1 VQAPIPPRRAHAL
14 VGTSRRYRDQVRIR
28 WHRVGATLVALA
40 FAACSSAS
48 SPRARHAARAPAST
62 TSLSVSTTTTAAAA
76 PSTTAPSP
84 TTRRTS
90 PPTSSRPAA
99 AGVGGLGGATV
110 AVDAGHNGGNFT
122 HAAEILRP
130 VFIGT
135 QYLACDTTGTNAAD
149 GYTEAAYTL
158 DVSLRLASI
167 LRAAGANV
175 VLTRSTNDGVGPCI
189 DERAAIGNRA
199 HAAVA
204 ISIHADGG
212 PPGGRGFH
220 VNYPALVPGYTEAIV
235 GPSYRLALDLRAA
248 YQSGTGV
255 PPSTYVGSGGLLA
268 RSDFGGLNLSKV
280 PKVLFE
286 TGNMRNATDAALLE
300 SPGFRQQAAQALATG
315 LAAFLAGK

>member
-1 VQAPIPPRRAHAL
+1 MPPRRAHAL
-14 VGTSRRYRDQVRIR
+14 VGTSRRYRDRVRIR
-28 WHRVGATLVALA
+28 WRPVGATLVALA
-40 FAACSSAS
+40 LAACSSAS
-48 SPRARHAARAPAST
+48 PPRARHAARAPAST
-62 TSLSVSTTTTAAAA
+62 TSLSVSTTTTAAA
-76 PSTTAPSP
+76 STTAPSP

-99 AGVGGLGGATV
+99 AGVGALGGATI

-130 VFIGT
+130 IFIGT
-135 QYLACDTTGTNAAD
+135 QYRACDTTGTNAPD

>member
-1 VQAPIPPRRAHAL
+1 
-14 VGTSRRYRDQVRIR
+14 VRIR
-28 WHRVGATLVALA
+28 GRLVGAALVALVV
-40 FAACSSAS
+40 AACSSGSSSGSRHAHVQAS
-48 SPRARHAARAPAST
+48 S
-62 TSLSVSTTTTAAAA
+62 TSVPVSTTPTTAAA
-76 PSTTAPSP
+76 PSTTAAPPASTTTTTTHSAPS
-84 TTRRTS
+84 TTGR
-90 PPTSSRPAA
+90 AA
-99 AGVGGLGGATV
+99 SGSGLGGVAGATIV
-110 AVDAGHNGGNFT
+110 IDPGHDGGNYT

-130 VFIGT
+130 IFIGT
-135 QYLACDTTGTNAAD
+135 QYRACDTTGTNAAD

-158 DVSLRLASI
+158 DVSLRLAAI
-167 LRAAGANV
+167 LRAAGGDV

-199 HAAVA
+199 HAVVA

-220 VNYPALVPGYTEAIV
+220 VNYPALVPGYTDAIV

-248 YQSGTGV
+248 YQAGTGV
-255 PPSTYVGSGGLLA
+255 PPSNYVGSGGLLA

-286 TGNMRNATDAALLE
+286 TANMRNSTDAALVE
-300 SPGFRQQAAQALATG
+300 SSAFRQQVAQALATG

>member
-1 VQAPIPPRRAHAL
+1 
-14 VGTSRRYRDQVRIR
+14 VRIR
-28 WHRVGATLVALA
+28 GRLVGAALVALVV
-40 FAACSSAS
+40 AACSSGS
-48 SPRARHAARAPAST
+48 SSRARPAAHVQAST
-62 TSLSVSTTTTAAAA
+62 TSVPVSTTTTTVAPPSTIAAPAPTTTTSTRHSP
-76 PSTTAPSP
+76 PSTTGGAP
-84 TTRRTS
+84 
-90 PPTSSRPAA
+90 PAA
-99 AGVGGLGGATV
+99 WLGGIAGATIV
-110 AVDAGHNGGNFT
+110 IDPGHNGGNST

-130 VFIGT
+130 IFIGT
-135 QYLACDTTGTNAAD
+135 QYRACDTTGTNAVD

-158 DVSLRLASI
+158 DVSLRLAAT

-199 HAAVA
+199 HATVA

-220 VNYPALVPGYTEAIV
+220 VNYPALVPGYTDAIV

-248 YQSGTGV
+248 YQAGTGV
-255 PPSTYVGSGGLLA
+255 PPSNYVGSGGLLA
-268 RSDFGGLNLSKV
+268 RSDFGGLNLSTV

-286 TGNMRNATDAALLE
+286 TANMRNPTDAALVE
-300 SPGFRQQAAQALATG
+300 SSAFRQQVAQALASG